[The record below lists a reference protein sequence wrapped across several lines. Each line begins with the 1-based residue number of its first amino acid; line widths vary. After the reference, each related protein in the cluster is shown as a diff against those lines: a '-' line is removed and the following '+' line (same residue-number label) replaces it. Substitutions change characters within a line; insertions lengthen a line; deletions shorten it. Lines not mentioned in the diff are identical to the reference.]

1 MSKKKLLIIIASI
14 ATVLVATIIILIITN
29 NKSNEK
35 ITYEVTF
42 DSNGGNVVEKQII
55 NKGDKVNKPNDP
67 IKEGYLFIEWLY
79 NNETFNFDIKIEK
92 DINLI
97 ANWQEVEEN
106 IEMVTIKFDSVGGS
120 TISNQ
125 IIEKGTKVIKPENPT
140 KEGYIFKGW
149 YLNEVEF
156 NFETSITN
164 DIELKAKWEEK
175 PVENKEP
182 NKPVEK
188 NYTVTFNSNGGN
200 SIKSQTI
207 KEGAKATRPSNPIKD
222 NYIFIEWTLDGK
234 PYNFNTKITKNITLV
249 ANYGLLGDV
258 NNDGEVATLDVIILS
273 RYLSG
278 LDAKISSI
286 NADVNVDGVIDDVD
300 INIITRFISNE
311 VEKLPYNSG
320 KKYTIKYN
328 LNGGTFAKNEYIPQ
342 KYAAITTPIQYGEIS
357 VLRESYV
364 FIGWTGSNGN
374 TPQKNIEIPKGTT
387 GDLQYNAN
395 WGLYGDVNN
404 DNKIDVLDL
413 VCFRQYLEGMI
424 EFSKNQKLTA
434 DVNLDSKVDNA
445 DVDIIS
451 KYISGDYGIN
461 KLPYTS

>member
-14 ATVLVATIIILIITN
+14 ATVLVATIVTFIITN

-55 NKGDKVNKPNDP
+55 NKGDKANKPNDP
-67 IKEGYLFIEWLY
+67 IKEGYLFVEWLY

-97 ANWQEVEEN
+97 AKWQEVEEN

-120 TISNQ
+120 TISNH

-140 KEGYIFKGW
+140 KEDYIFKGW

-188 NYTVTFNSNGGN
+188 NYTVTFNTNGGN

-207 KEGAKATRPSNPIKD
+207 KEGAKATRPSNPTKQ
-222 NYIFIEWTLDGK
+222 NYVFINWLLDGK
-234 PYNFNTKITKNITLV
+234 EYNFDTKITKNITLV

-258 NNDGEVATLDVIILS
+258 NNDKTINSKDTTLLM
-273 RYLSG
+273 RYLSSYNVEIS
-278 LDAKISSI
+278 KINS
-286 NADVNVDGVIDDVD
+286 NVNTDNVIDEID
-300 INIITRFISNE
+300 IAIIRKLSAGE
-311 VEKLPYNSG
+311 KLKLPYNSG
-320 KKYTIKYN
+320 VKYTINYN
-328 LNGGTFAKNEYIPQ
+328 LNGGIFDAYNYIYK
-342 KYAAITTPIQYGEIS
+342 KYSAISLPYTLS
-357 VLRESYV
+357 VPKREGYV

-374 TPQKNIEIPKGTT
+374 TPQKNIEISKGTT
-387 GDLQYNAN
+387 GNLEYNAN
-395 WGLYGDVNN
+395 WLLYGDVNN
-404 DNKIDVLDL
+404 DNTINSKDTSLIL
-413 VCFRQYLEGMI
+413 QYISGKET
-424 EFSKNQKLTA
+424 FTNVQKEAA
-434 DVNLDSKVDNA
+434 DVNLDSKINDN
-445 DVDIIS
+445 DIDIIR
-451 KYISGDYGIN
+451 KFISGDYGIN